1 MHPTRRH
8 ALVATSLGNVTI
20 VATGDALSGLYF
32 DEHTRRPDAATFGPR
47 VDLADDPTIA
57 AAAEQLREYLAGDR
71 KEFALPFSLEG
82 DDFQRSVWELV
93 AGIPFGKTLTYGA
106 IAATLGNPGLAQRV
120 GQAVGANPLCV
131 FIPCHRVVGSTGKL
145 TGYAGGIERK
155 HALLTLE
162 EPAPEVDGR
171 LF

>member
-47 VDLADDPTIA
+47 VELADDPTIA

-71 KEFALPFSLEG
+71 KEFVLPFSLEG
-82 DDFQRSVWELV
+82 DDFQRAVWELV
-93 AGIPFGKTLTYGA
+93 AGIPFGETLTYGA